1 MPLRPLMA
9 RNLVVDAYSAGA
21 ATGVVTQVERILPN
35 LLEVDRMGV
44 TMVDPSGAEVTLRD
58 LLVMEDPD
66 IEDPAGTTVVLLALR
81 EADPEET
88 ALYAPKFDSVDRTI
102 PLEHF
107 LAQFN
112 IIQKKYG
119 LNDTQVVRIFDD
131 CLTSC
136 GRTSLLGGGSG
147 GFPEGVHSEDTES
160 KDGRDY

>member
-88 ALYAPKFDSVDRTI
+88 AL
-102 PLEHF
+102 
-107 LAQFN
+107 
-112 IIQKKYG
+112 
-119 LNDTQVVRIFDD
+119 
-131 CLTSC
+131 
-136 GRTSLLGGGSG
+136 
-147 GFPEGVHSEDTES
+147 
-160 KDGRDY
+160 